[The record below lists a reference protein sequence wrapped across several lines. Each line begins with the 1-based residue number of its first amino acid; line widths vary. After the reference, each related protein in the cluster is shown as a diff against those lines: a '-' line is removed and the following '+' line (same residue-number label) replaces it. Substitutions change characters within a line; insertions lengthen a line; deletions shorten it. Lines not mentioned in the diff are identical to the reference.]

1 MKNTI
6 PIWLSETGE
15 KVSCDEKIKVMQ
27 QNLEELQQMA
37 QDAYEDGILM
47 GIAPKQL
54 KDFILELMNKLHNPY
69 RRN

>member
-1 MKNTI
+1 
-6 PIWLSETGE
+6 
-15 KVSCDEKIKVMQ
+15 MQ